1 MKIKNISKVTLLSL
15 ALSLSLTSCND
26 WLNLTPDNEQVTE
39 DYWQSKEDVES
50 VVASGYYYMRQAVPT
65 VIAWGELRGGDFY
78 NLGSGYD
85 ATKMQDFDML
95 SSNQLC
101 NYSKIYQI
109 ISMANSVLKYAPE
122 VQAKDNT
129 YYLSMMQSHLCEAY
143 FQRAWAYSL
152 LVKNYKEVPLI
163 TDAYVNDDAEMNL
176 PKASESQIIA
186 QIKEDIEAALAT
198 GAAKGTYEED
208 WQTKSRATKWALY
221 ALMADICLWNHD
233 YDECIAY
240 ANRIIEASDA
250 IRPVFI
256 AETGNWYEIFY
267 PGLSNES
274 IFELY
279 WDYNTE
285 GINNNFTSMFP
296 TLGTTSGSA
305 SGFCNFTEAVKE
317 KIALE
322 TQSVL
327 SNLEIPSGTLEQ
339 RVGRMYL
346 TSFISSSASWN
357 GTQFTPG
364 ASIALWKYRG
374 TDVVDATT
382 VRIHNDANFILYRVA
397 DIMLMKAEA
406 LVMKGQAS
414 WKSAVAVINQIRNR
428 AGLPDFVNVNDDDAL
443 NTLDQYT
450 LLSEV
455 LDQREMEFLGEAHRW
470 YDILRLARYDAS
482 FAPEGTVEDNTGVSY
497 ETYKTSGFGENV
509 FAYKT
514 KAIELIATYNQTTS
528 PIQLQSVL
536 QNSWAWYLPLPEDD
550 ITTNSNLKQ
559 NPYYE

>member
-296 TLGTTSGSA
+296 TLGTTGGSA
-305 SGFCNFTEAVKE
+305 SGICNFTEAVKE

-364 ASIALWKYRG
+364 ANIALWKYRG

-497 ETYKTSGFGENV
+497 ETYRTSGFGENV